1 MQVLASAGEL
11 SRNGEALKA
20 QVAAFLQEVRA
31 A

>member
-1 MQVLASAGEL
+1 VLASADDL
-11 SRNGEALKA
+11 SRNGDALKG